1 MSLTGKCS
9 AISRSYKV
17 VMNQFSFP
25 TTILHG
31 QGALTELSERIQEKK
46 LMLVTDPGVVNA
58 GVVEQALEI
67 LAKSGSEFEVYD
79 EVHPNPIEEDVEK
92 GSEFYQN
99 NKCDGI
105 LALGGGSA
113 MDAAKAIRFFV
124 NHPAPLAQYSVLEN
138 GAAKI
143 TGTLPVMYAVPTTAG
158 TGSEVGRG
166 AVITLRDTG
175 RKTLFV
181 APPLM
186 PTIAVLE
193 PALTAKLPPHLTAA
207 TGIDAFTHCL
217 ESYFAPIYHPMADG
231 VALEGIRLCL
241 NHLNNAVKDGSNL
254 EARAQMQMAASMGA
268 VAFQKDLGMVHSLA
282 HPLSARHG
290 MHHGLA
296 NALMLPDSM
305 AFLEEANLNEK
316 QQQRIDTVRTLF
328 REVNRSGESLAN
340 ETRTW
345 FQELGI
351 QFGLQHHNIPAED
364 LDNMTDDAFDDPC
377 HATNLIALT
386 RDDLAEVYQR
396 AL

>member
-1 MSLTGKCS
+1 
-9 AISRSYKV
+9 
-17 VMNQFSFP
+17 MNQFSFP

-31 QGALTELSERIQEKK
+31 QGALKELAGRISEKNI
-46 LMLVTDPGVVNA
+46 LVVTDPGLVKA
-58 GVVEQALEI
+58 GVAKQALDI
-67 LAKSGSEFEVYD
+67 LKGSNAEFSIFD
-79 EVHPNPIEEDVEK
+79 GVHPNPIEEDVEK
-92 GSEFYQN
+92 GSDFYRE
-99 NKCDGI
+99 KGCDGI
-105 LALGGGSA
+105 IALGGGSA
-113 MDAAKAIRFFV
+113 MDVAKTIRFFI

-138 GAAKI
+138 GGTKI
-143 TGTLPVMYAVPTTAG
+143 AGTLPKMYAVPTTAG

-166 AVITLRDTG
+166 AVITMRDTG

-186 PTIAVLE
+186 PTIAILE
-193 PALTAKLPPHLTAA
+193 PELTTGLPPHLTAA

-217 ESYFAPIYHPMADG
+217 ESYLAPVYHPMADG

-241 NHLNNAVKDGSNL
+241 NHLNNAVEDGKNL

-290 MHHGLA
+290 THHGLA
-296 NALMLPDSM
+296 NALMLPYSM
-305 AFLEEANLNEK
+305 AFIEAADLNEEQK
-316 QQQRIDTVRTLF
+316 HRIKTVRSLF
-328 REVNRSGESLAN
+328 KEVNRSGESLAN

-351 QFGLQHHNIPAED
+351 KFGLRHHNIPAED
-364 LDNMTDDAFDDPC
+364 LDYLAGEAFVDPC
-377 HATNLIALT
+377 HATNLIPVT
-386 RDDLAEVYQR
+386 RDDLSAVYKQ

>member
-1 MSLTGKCS
+1 
-9 AISRSYKV
+9 
-17 VMNQFSFP
+17 MNQFSFP

-31 QGALTELSERIQEKK
+31 QGSLTELAERIHEKT
-46 LMLVTDPGVVNA
+46 LMLVTDPGLVKA
-58 GVVEQALEI
+58 GVLEQALEI
-67 LAKSGSEFEVYD
+67 LTGSAAKFEVYD
-79 EVHPNPIEEDVEK
+79 GVHPNPIEEDVEK
-92 GSEFYQN
+92 GVEFYRKQE
-99 NKCDGI
+99 CDGL

-113 MDAAKAIRFFV
+113 MDVAKVIRFFV
-124 NHPAPLAQYSVLEN
+124 SHPAPLTQYSVLEN

-143 TGTLPVMYAVPTTAG
+143 KDTLPAMYAVPTTAG

-166 AVITLRDTG
+166 AVITLRDTS

-193 PALTAKLPPHLTAA
+193 PTLTAGLPPHLTAA

-217 ESYFAPIYHPMADG
+217 ESYFAPVYHPMADG

-241 NHLNNAVKDGSNL
+241 NHLNSAVEVGNNL
-254 EARAQMQMAASMGA
+254 EARSQMQMAASMGA

-296 NALMLPDSM
+296 NALMLPDSV
-305 AFLEEANLNEK
+305 AFLEAANLNEE
-316 QQQRIDTVRTLF
+316 QQHRIQTIRTLF
-328 REVNRSGESLAN
+328 KEVNRSGESLAN

-351 QFGLQHHNIPAED
+351 QFGLQHHDIPSED
-364 LDNMTDDAFDDPC
+364 LDNLADESFADPC
-377 HATNLIALT
+377 HATNLIAVT
-386 RDDLAEVYQR
+386 RGDLASIYKQ

>member
-1 MSLTGKCS
+1 
-9 AISRSYKV
+9 
-17 VMNQFSFP
+17 MNQFSFP

-31 QGALTELSERIQEKK
+31 QGALKELAERITEKNI
-46 LMLVTDPGVVNA
+46 LVVTDPGLVKA
-58 GVVEQALEI
+58 GVVEQALDT
-67 LAKSGSEFEVYD
+67 LKGSNTEFSIFD
-79 EVHPNPIEEDVEK
+79 GVHPNPIEEDVEK
-92 GSEFYQN
+92 GSDFYHE
-99 NKCDGI
+99 KDCDGI
-105 LALGGGSA
+105 MAIGGGSA
-113 MDAAKAIRFFV
+113 MDVAKTIRFFN
-124 NHPAPLAQYSVLEN
+124 NHSAPLTQYSVLEN
-138 GAAKI
+138 GGTKI
-143 TGTLPVMYAVPTTAG
+143 AGTLPKMYAVPTTAG

-166 AVITLRDTG
+166 AVITMRDTG

-186 PTIAVLE
+186 PSIAVLE
-193 PALTAKLPPHLTAA
+193 PTLTVGLPPHLTAA

-217 ESYFAPIYHPMADG
+217 ESYFAPVYHPMADG

-241 NHLNNAVKDGSNL
+241 NHLNSAVNNGSNL

-290 MHHGLA
+290 THHGLA

-305 AFLEEANLNEK
+305 AFIETADLNEK
-316 QQQRIDTVRTLF
+316 QKHRIKIVRSLF
-328 REVNRSGESLAN
+328 NEAGRSGESLAN

-351 QFGLQHHNIPAED
+351 KFGLQHHNIPAED
-364 LDNMTDDAFDDPC
+364 LDNLSKEAFADPC
-377 HATNLIALT
+377 HATNIIPVT
-386 RDDLAEVYQR
+386 QDDLAGVYKQ

>member
-1 MSLTGKCS
+1 
-9 AISRSYKV
+9 
-17 VMNQFSFP
+17 MNQFSFP

-31 QGALTELSERIQEKK
+31 QGALTELAERIHEKT
-46 LMLVTDPGVVNA
+46 LMLVTDPGLVKA
-58 GVVEQALEI
+58 GVLEQTLEM
-67 LAKSGSEFEVYD
+67 LTGSGAKFEVYD
-79 EVHPNPIEEDVEK
+79 GVHPNPIEEDVEK
-92 GSEFYQN
+92 GAEFYRKQE
-99 NKCDGI
+99 CDGL

-113 MDAAKAIRFFV
+113 MDVAKVIRFFV
-124 NHPAPLAQYSVLEN
+124 SHPAPLTQYSVLEN

-143 TGTLPVMYAVPTTAG
+143 KDTLPAMYAVPTTAG

-193 PALTAKLPPHLTAA
+193 PTLTAGLPPHLTAA

-217 ESYFAPIYHPMADG
+217 ESYFAPVYHPMADG

-241 NHLNNAVKDGSNL
+241 NNLNSAVEDGNNL
-254 EARAQMQMAASMGA
+254 EARSQMQMAASMGA

-296 NALMLPDSM
+296 NALMLPDSV
-305 AFLEEANLNEK
+305 AFLEAANLNEE
-316 QQQRIDTVRTLF
+316 QQHRIQTIRTLF
-328 REVNRSGESLAN
+328 KEVNRSGESLAN
-340 ETRTW
+340 ETRAW

-351 QFGLQHHNIPAED
+351 QFGLQHHDIPSED
-364 LDNMTDDAFDDPC
+364 LDNLADEAFVDPC
-377 HATNLIALT
+377 HATNLIAVT
-386 RDDLAEVYQR
+386 RGDLASIYKQ

>member
-46 LMLVTDPGVVNA
+46 LMLVTDPGLVNA

-113 MDAAKAIRFFV
+113 MDVAKAIRFFV

-305 AFLEEANLNEK
+305 EFIEAADLADE
-316 QQQRIDTVRTLF
+316 QQRRIDTIRALF
-328 REVNRSGESLAN
+328 AEAGRAGDSLAD
-340 ETRTW
+340 ETRSW
-345 FQELGI
+345 IGELGI
-351 QFGLQHHNIPAED
+351 KFGLKHHGIPVDDIPALADEAF
-364 LDNMTDDAFDDPC
+364 LDTC
-377 HATNLIALT
+377 HATNLIPVT
-386 RDDLAEVYQR
+386 RDDLAAVYEK